1 MNEVTDLHGI
11 SEELMEQLK
20 LIREGARGRR
30 LLAILIDDEGQV
42 EVITPGDYPVINLF
56 GAVELAKLA
65 FWEE

>member
-1 MNEVTDLHGI
+1 MSEVTNLHGI

-20 LIREGARGRR
+20 IIRESARGRR

-42 EVITPGDYPVINLF
+42 EVITPGNYPVINLF

-65 FWEE
+65 FYED